1 MSARLDSPPRGP
13 AELSG
18 LLTELMSLLNRRS
31 AGDALALMN
40 EAGLTMGQMVTLFVL
55 DFLGEHTVGALARK
69 AHLSPAA
76 ASHMIDQLVRGG
88 LVERTEDPS
97 DRRAKKIAI
106 TRRGRAFIRRLDSER
121 RRELSDVVARFKPR
135 TAARLAEALRDA
147 VEELRFSGEC
157 PFPGPKA
164 RRAGRQGSA

>member
-1 MSARLDSPPRGP
+1 MSARPDSAPASGTP

-55 DFLGEHTVGALARK
+55 DFVGDHSIGALAQK

-76 ASHMIDQLVRGG
+76 ASHMIDQLVHGG
-88 LVERTEDPS
+88 LVRRTEDPE
-97 DRRAKKIAI
+97 DRRARKIAI
-106 TRRGRAFIRRLDSER
+106 TARGRAFIRRLDAER
-121 RRELSDVVARFKPR
+121 RRELSEVAARFKPR
-135 TAARLAEALRDA
+135 TAQRLAEVLRDA
-147 VEELRFSGEC
+147 VEELRFPGDCS
-157 PFPGPKA
+157 FPGPRA
-164 RRAGRQGSA
+164 RRAGRQG